1 MSGLSPFAGN
11 CDVETMGNVT
21 VGKYDFND
29 EAFDNVSSD
38 CIDFI
43 TKLLVK
49 EHGERLTAKEALRHK
64 WVKRK
69 PQYHP
74 TSKPS
79 TSPLSFKTSYTDKV
93 RNFFSSFFVS
103 ISPQLASFATENV
116 PSSMMMSSRRCEL
129 R

>member
-1 MSGLSPFAGN
+1 VSGLSPFAGN

-29 EAFDNVSSD
+29 EAFDNVSSE

-43 TKLLVK
+43 TKLLMK

-74 TSKPS
+74 TNAKPS
-79 TSPLSFKTSYTDKV
+79 TSPLSLKTVYSDKV
-93 RNFFSSFFVS
+93 RRKFRS
-103 ISPQLASFATENV
+103 
-116 PSSMMMSSRRCEL
+116 
-129 R
+129 

>member
-1 MSGLSPFAGN
+1 
-11 CDVETMGNVT
+11 MGNVT

-29 EAFDNVSSD
+29 EAFDNVSAE

-49 EHGERLTAKEALRHK
+49 DHNNRLTANEALRHK

-74 TSKPS
+74 THAKPS
-79 TSPLSFKTSYTDKV
+79 TSPLSFKTVYSDKV
-93 RNFFSSFFVS
+93 RQSF
-103 ISPQLASFATENV
+103 
-116 PSSMMMSSRRCEL
+116 R
-129 R
+129 

>member
-1 MSGLSPFAGN
+1 MRRFDFSVSGLSPFAGE

-29 EAFDNVSSD
+29 EAFDNVSPE

-49 EHGERLTAKEALRHK
+49 QHGERITAREALRHK

-74 TSKPS
+74 TNAKPS
-79 TSPLSFKTSYTDKV
+79 TSPQPFKAVYLDKV
-93 RNFFSSFFVS
+93 RIMIKLFHQRL
-103 ISPQLASFATENV
+103 IHLQ
-116 PSSMMMSSRRCEL
+116 
-129 R
+129 

>member
-1 MSGLSPFAGN
+1 MSIRSVSGLSPFAGE

-29 EAFDNVSSD
+29 EAFDNVSPE

-43 TKLLVK
+43 TKLLMK
-49 EHGERLTAKEALRHK
+49 EHGQRLTAKEALRHK

-74 TSKPS
+74 TNAKPS
-79 TSPLSFKTSYTDKV
+79 NPLSFKAGYMDKV
-93 RNFFSSFFVS
+93 GITYFC
-103 ISPQLASFATENV
+103 
-116 PSSMMMSSRRCEL
+116 MW
-129 R
+129 

>member
-1 MSGLSPFAGN
+1 MCRVSGLSPFAGN

-49 EHGERLTAKEALRHK
+49 EHDKRLTAKEALRHK

-74 TSKPS
+74 TTTKPS
-79 TSPLSFKTSYTDKV
+79 TSPLSFKSGYTDKV
-93 RNFFSSFFVS
+93 RSFFLLIHPPPRVS
-103 ISPQLASFATENV
+103 FICN
-116 PSSMMMSSRRCEL
+116 
-129 R
+129 